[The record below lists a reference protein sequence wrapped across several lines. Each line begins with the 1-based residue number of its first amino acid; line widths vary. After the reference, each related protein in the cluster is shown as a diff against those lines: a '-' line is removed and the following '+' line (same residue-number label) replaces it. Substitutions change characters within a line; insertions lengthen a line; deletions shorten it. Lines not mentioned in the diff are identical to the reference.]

1 MEQKDYRRIFT
12 EIVDGCSTSFIGQKR
27 IFIKHQSVADV
38 VDYEIIYDK
47 HYEYATNRGL
57 LNEEDLLVKLDK
69 DGIWTENDEAD
80 IKNQQFFLDN
90 LIKSKS
96 GLYLQ
101 SAIDRANEQQKEA
114 EQKLSE
120 MKVKKEALLS
130 NSAEN
135 YAQNR
140 ANDHF
145 VSRSFFKDIDQKEHL
160 YTEEEF
166 EFLDI
171 SEIKKVIGC
180 YNSFSDRFSESSIQQ
195 LVLQDFYKIYYSFS
209 EQSMDFFGKPVVS
222 LTNFQLNLILYTR
235 VFKNI
240 FDQHQDIPEHITKDP
255 KQLLDFASS
264 SETRQKAKER
274 IDRAGD
280 GGAGVMGATKQDLD
294 NLGVEKADS
303 SARNLHDEAK
313 KKGGSLSMK
322 DLMDL
327 GGY

>member
-1 MEQKDYRRIFT
+1 MDQKDYRRIYT

-27 IFIKHQSVADV
+27 IFIKHQSVSDV

-47 HYEYATNRGL
+47 YYSYATERGL
-57 LNEEDLLVKLDK
+57 LNEEELLNDLNKDK
-69 DGIWTENDEAD
+69 IWTEEDESA
-80 IKNQQFFLDN
+80 IKNQEFFLDN
-90 LIKSKS
+90 LRKSKS
-96 GLYLQ
+96 NLYLQ
-101 SAIDRANEQQKEA
+101 AAIDKANEQEKEA

-120 MKVKKEALLS
+120 MKNKKEALLA

-140 ANDHF
+140 ANDYF
-145 VSRSFFKDIDQKEHL
+145 VSRSFFKDVDQKEHL

-171 SEIKKVIGC
+171 SEIKKVINC
-180 YNSFSDRFSESSIQQ
+180 YNNFSDKFSESSIQN
-195 LVLQDFYKIYYSFS
+195 LVLQDFFKIYYSFS
-209 EQSMDFFGKPVVS
+209 EQSMDFFGKPVVA

-240 FDQHQDIPEHITKDP
+240 FDHHQDIPDQIKKDP
-255 KQLLDFASS
+255 KLLLDFASS
-264 SETRQKAKER
+264 SESREKAKER
-274 IDRAGD
+274 IAKAGD
-280 GGAGVMGATKQDLD
+280 GGAGVIGATKQDLD
-294 NLGVEKADS
+294 NLGVDRPQAS
-303 SARNLHDEAK
+303 SRNLHEEAK

-322 DLMDL
+322 DLMDM

>member
-1 MEQKDYRRIFT
+1 MDQKDYRRIYT

-47 HYEYATNRGL
+47 YYSYATDRGL
-57 LNEEDLLVKLDK
+57 LNEEQLLKDLEK
-69 DGIWTENDEAD
+69 DGIWTEADEAE
-80 IKNQQFFLDN
+80 IQKQQFFLDN
-90 LIKSKS
+90 LSKSKG

-101 SAIDRANEQQKEA
+101 SAIDKANEQQEEA
-114 EQKLSE
+114 QLKLLG
-120 MKVKKEALLS
+120 MKSKKDALLS
-130 NSAEN
+130 NSVEN

-140 ANDHF
+140 ANDYF
-145 VSRSFFKDIDQKEHL
+145 VSKSFFKDISQKEHL

-166 EFLDI
+166 EFLEL
-171 SEIKKVIGC
+171 SQIKKVIEC
-180 YNSFSDRFSESSIQQ
+180 YNDFSDRFSESSIQK
-195 LVLQDFYKIYYSFS
+195 LVLQDFFKIYYSFS
-209 EQSMDFFGKPVVS
+209 EQSMDFFGKPVVA

-240 FDQHQDIPEHITKDP
+240 FDQHENIPEQITKDP

-264 SETRQKAKER
+264 SESREKAKER
-274 IDRAGD
+274 IQKAGD

-294 NLGVEKADS
+294 KLGVDRPDA
-303 SARNLHDEAK
+303 SAKNLHEEAK

-322 DLMDL
+322 DLMDM